1 MFARLLG
8 IGLLATLML
17 SAALP
22 EVWSQTLRDVWSTPE
37 MIGDGWWQSLTVDRA
52 GTLHVVW
59 YGGREGLD
67 ALYYR
72 QRTTDNLW
80 SDANDVFQ
88 MNTSGSTVRNSVVAS
103 SDGMLNLVFRVGN
116 LHRFSA
122 TYTSQ
127 ATAAGNWRAPV
138 DISINAYYADL
149 AVDRNDVLHVVYG
162 DAQFQEGV
170 NSEFD
175 PCYGCADLL
184 YRRSTNGG
192 QTWSTPANLT
202 QTPDAAMERPDIF
215 EGASGRLY
223 VVWDEGFDPAIFIGE
238 PKDVRMMHS
247 EDGGLT
253 WSGPVILGASEANP
267 GDAATQIAMGE
278 LRTGELLAVWRHRG
292 ERPIYYQVS
301 QDVGVTWTES
311 QPIPGILA
319 EDTPSRFDDYE
330 LVVDQLGTAHLFA
343 VGSSAS
349 DPDGSGSALY
359 HLEYRQGVWWRVE
372 RIFYDPELQVTWPK
386 AAIGRENDIHLTWF
400 VSTSGVGYGES
411 SILQVY
417 YSHRAG
423 TLLDQPALA
432 FNPTRIPQP
441 TPTLVRQLMPTVTP
455 LPTVEPL
462 EHPVVAYT
470 RDTYASQAFVG
481 GMLAVAALCGGILAF
496 TRFWRR

>member
-1 MFARLLG
+1 
-8 IGLLATLML
+8 
-17 SAALP
+17 
-22 EVWSQTLRDVWSTPE
+22 
-37 MIGDGWWQSLTVDRA
+37 MIGDGWWQSLTVDLA

-72 QRTTDNLW
+72 QRTADNRW

-88 MNTSGSTVRNSVVAS
+88 MNTSGSTVRNSIVAS
-103 SDGMLNLVFRVGN
+103 SDGTLDLVYRVGN
-116 LHRFSA
+116 SHRFSA
-122 TYTSQ
+122 AYASQ
-127 ATAAGNWRAPV
+127 ASAAANWRAPV

-149 AVDRNDVLHVVYG
+149 AVDHNDVLHVVYG
-162 DAQFQEGV
+162 DAQFQQGV

-175 PCYGCADLL
+175 PCYGCTDLF

-223 VVWDEGFDPAIFIGE
+223 IVWDEGFDPALFIGE
-238 PKDVRMMHS
+238 PKDVRILYSDDSGLNWS
-247 EDGGLT
+247 E
-253 WSGPVILGASEANP
+253 PIVLGANSEQPDEA
-267 GDAATQIAMGE
+267 GVQIALGE
-278 LRTGELLAVWRHRG
+278 LRGDELLAVWRYSDDVTRQ
-292 ERPIYYQVS
+292 IYYQVS
-301 QDVGVTWTES
+301 ADLGITWTEP

-319 EDTPSRFDDYE
+319 MGTVASRFDDYE
-330 LVVDQLGTAHLFA
+330 LVVDQLGIAHLFA
-343 VGSSAS
+343 VGSSVG

-359 HLEYRQGVWWRVE
+359 HLEYRQGIWWKLE
-372 RIFYDPELQVTWPK
+372 RIFYDPELDVNWPK

-411 SILQVY
+411 RILQVY

-423 TLLDQPALA
+423 TLQNQPALA
-432 FNPTRIPQP
+432 FNPTRTPQP
-441 TPTLVRQLMPTVTP
+441 TPTLVRQLIPTVTP

-462 EHPVVAYT
+462 ESPVTVRT

-481 GMLAVAALCGGILAF
+481 GILAVVVLCGGIIAIK
-496 TRFWRR
+496 RFWGR